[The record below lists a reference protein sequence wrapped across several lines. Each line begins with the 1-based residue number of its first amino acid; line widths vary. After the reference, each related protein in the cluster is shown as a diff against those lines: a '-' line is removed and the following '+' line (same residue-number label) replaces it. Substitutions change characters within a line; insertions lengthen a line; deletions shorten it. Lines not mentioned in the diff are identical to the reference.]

1 LTGKDIPAGA
11 EIGWREKIFP
21 PAPRSADG
29 KRYSCRGRDWLTG
42 MILLSG
48 PRSAERED
56 FLSMLKSTPGLE
68 QKSGVRTSR
77 TDTETKKKEYFI
89 ISFHK

>member
-1 LTGKDIPAGA
+1 MGKDIPAGA

-21 PAPRSADG
+21 PA
-29 KRYSCRGRDWLTG
+29 
-42 MILLSG
+42 

-89 ISFHK
+89 ISFHKKSERISA